1 MIEKIYLDM
10 DGVIAFF
17 EQRWHELYGV
27 SPKASRERKEFS
39 PRWDKFIEDGN
50 FATLPKFPGGDKL
63 VDFVRTTG
71 VPVEIL
77 SSSGGLTHH
86 DNVKAQKIKWLQS
99 HGYDFPVNI
108 VPGSRLKG
116 AYATPNR
123 ILVDDTDYVLD
134 AYMNAGGIGILHTD
148 ADVTIAKLKE
158 YLNAANAN

>member
-17 EQRWHELYGV
+17 EQRWYELYGV
-27 SPKASRERKEFS
+27 TPRDSRERKEFS

-77 SSSGGLTHH
+77 SSSGGPKHH
-86 DNVKAQKIKWLQS
+86 DSVKAQKIKWLQS